1 VLWILVHTET
11 QNNLNICRV
20 QFRFPVV
27 LLASW
32 LTCWN
37 ELTQHAAHNPFAV
50 VVMAQLQAQQT
61 RQSGQQR
68 LASKTRIVRL
78 MYQYGYGRE
87 HVLRLFRLIDW
98 MMALPPKLEP
108 AFARRIYERYAAMN
122 KRSAKPISTLIDS
135 ENPEWTKEMFDRT
148 VGIDHLS
155 SRLQKKLQHRGPRR
169 SPTKTNPPSQP
180 MT

>member
-1 VLWILVHTET
+1 MRTHVH
-11 QNNLNICRV
+11 
-20 QFRFPVV
+20 
-27 LLASW
+27 LASW
-32 LTCWN
+32 LTRWN

-98 MMALPPKLEP
+98 MMALSPELEP
-108 AFARRIYERYAAMN
+108 AFEQAMITLEQEHKMAFVTSIERLGEQRGLKKGLAQGKLEGETALLQRLLVRKFGPLPNTLQQRIHSATPAQLETWSLNVLDAA
-122 KRSAKPISTLIDS
+122 TLDDVFT
-135 ENPEWTKEMFDRT
+135 EA
-148 VGIDHLS
+148 
-155 SRLQKKLQHRGPRR
+155 
-169 SPTKTNPPSQP
+169 
-180 MT
+180 